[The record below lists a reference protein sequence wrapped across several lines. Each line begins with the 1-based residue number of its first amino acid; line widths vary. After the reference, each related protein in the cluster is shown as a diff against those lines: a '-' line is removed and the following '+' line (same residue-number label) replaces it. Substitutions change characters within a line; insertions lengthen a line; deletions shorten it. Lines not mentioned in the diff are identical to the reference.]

1 MEVNLLL
8 ANRLTEAICQNG
20 KIDGAMNRSSSQL
33 LRKPTSAGY
42 NAAGVA
48 LKEGRESK
56 LEDATM
62 VIQTK
67 LTRMLGIEHPVLLAP
82 MDLVSGGRLA
92 AAVSQA
98 GGLGLLGGGYG
109 DSEWIDREWDRA
121 DNARIGCGFITWRL
135 AEHPKV
141 LEDALAHGPAAI
153 MLSFGDPRP
162 FAAPIHA
169 AGARLICQVQTV
181 ALAREAI
188 EAGADMIVAQGT
200 EAGGH
205 GMSEPLFTL
214 LPQVVDACRDTP
226 VVAAG
231 GIADGRGLAAA
242 LMLGAEGVLM
252 GTRFYASQEA
262 DGHPE
267 AKRRIVAAEAGQ
279 TVGSIV
285 FDVSRRM
292 RWPAPY
298 TGRLLRNRH
307 AETWLG
313 RELELQDRMEEI
325 GREYAAARER
335 GDFDVAGVIAGE
347 ACALIH
353 DIVPAREIV
362 ERIVAQAE
370 GLFAANRA

>member
-1 MEVNLLL
+1 M
-8 ANRLTEAICQNG
+8 AIQNRLTQI
-20 KIDGAMNRSSSQL
+20 
-33 LRKPTSAGY
+33 
-42 NAAGVA
+42 
-48 LKEGRESK
+48 
-56 LEDATM
+56 
-62 VIQTK
+62 
-67 LTRMLGIEHPVLLAP
+67 LGIEHPVLLAP

-109 DSEWIDREWDRA
+109 DGDWIDREWARA
-121 DNARIGCGFITWRL
+121 GNARIGCGFITWSL
-135 AEHPKV
+135 AKKPE
-141 LEDALAHGPAAI
+141 LLDRALAHQPVAL

-162 FAAPIHA
+162 FAPKIKA
-169 AGARLICQVQTV
+169 AGARLICQVQT
-181 ALAREAI
+181 LTQAREAI
-188 EAGADMIVAQGT
+188 EAGADVIVAQGT

-214 LPQVVDACRDTP
+214 LPQVVDAWPRAS

-242 LMLGAEGVLM
+242 LLLGAEGVLM

-267 AKRRIVAAEAGQ
+267 AKRRIVAAEGGQ
-279 TVGSIV
+279 TVRSIV
-285 FDVSRRM
+285 FDLTRGM
-292 RWPAPY
+292 RWPPAY

-307 AETWLG
+307 LETWLG
-313 RELELQDRMEEI
+313 RESELEARMEEAE
-325 GREYAAARER
+325 REYAAARER

-353 DIVPAREIV
+353 DVPPAGEIV
-362 ERIVAQAE
+362 ERIVAEADRLLRSALLTFRSKSE
-370 GLFAANRA
+370 RPS

>member
-1 MEVNLLL
+1 MPIQ
-8 ANRLTEAICQNG
+8 NRLTQ
-20 KIDGAMNRSSSQL
+20 M
-33 LRKPTSAGY
+33 LR
-42 NAAGVA
+42 
-48 LKEGRESK
+48 
-56 LEDATM
+56 
-62 VIQTK
+62 IQ
-67 LTRMLGIEHPVLLAP
+67 HPVLLAP

-109 DSEWIDREWDRA
+109 DGDWIDREWGRA
-121 DNARIGCGFITWRL
+121 GNARVGCGFITWSL
-135 AEHPKV
+135 AKHPHV
-141 LEDALAHGPAAI
+141 LDRALARRPAAV

-162 FAAPIHA
+162 FAPAIRT
-169 AGARLICQVQTV
+169 AGAILICQVQTV
-181 ALAREAI
+181 SQACEAV
-188 EAGADMIVAQGT
+188 EAGADVIVAQGT

-214 LPQVVDACRDTP
+214 LPQVADACPGTL

-267 AKRRIVAAEAGQ
+267 AKRRIVEAQGGQ
-279 TVGSIV
+279 TVRSIV
-285 FDVSRRM
+285 FDLSRRI

-313 RELELQDRMEEI
+313 RESELEARMEEV
-325 GREYAAARER
+325 GREYVAARER
-335 GDFDVAGVIAGE
+335 GDFNVAGVIAGE
-347 ACALIH
+347 SCALIH
-353 DIVPAREIV
+353 DIPPAGEIV
-362 ERIVAQAE
+362 ERVIAE
-370 GLFAANRA
+370 AERLIGSRGGAV

>member
-1 MEVNLLL
+1 M
-8 ANRLTEAICQNG
+8 AIQNRLTRI
-20 KIDGAMNRSSSQL
+20 
-33 LRKPTSAGY
+33 
-42 NAAGVA
+42 
-48 LKEGRESK
+48 
-56 LEDATM
+56 
-62 VIQTK
+62 
-67 LTRMLGIEHPVLLAP
+67 LGIEHPVLLAP
-82 MDLVSGGRLA
+82 MDVVSGGRLA

-109 DSEWIDREWDRA
+109 DGDWIDREWGRA
-121 DNARIGCGFITWRL
+121 GNARIGCGFITWSL
-135 AEHPKV
+135 AKHPRV
-141 LEDALAHGPAAI
+141 LDRALAHQPAAI

-162 FAAPIHA
+162 FAPAIRA

-181 ALAREAI
+181 AQAREAL
-188 EAGADMIVAQGT
+188 EAEADVIVAQGT

-205 GMSEPLFTL
+205 GQSVPLFTL
-214 LPQVVDACRDTP
+214 LPQVADVCPGTP

-231 GIADGRGLAAA
+231 GIADGRGLAATM
-242 LMLGAEGVLM
+242 LLGAEGVLM

-267 AKRRIVAAEAGQ
+267 AKRRIVEAESGQ
-279 TVGSIV
+279 TVRSIV
-285 FDVSRRM
+285 FDLSRRN

-313 RELELQDRMEEI
+313 REVELEAQMEEV

-353 DIVPAREIV
+353 DIPPAGEIV
-362 ERIVAQAE
+362 VRIVPEAE
-370 GLFAANRA
+370 RLIALQHAGIS

>member
-1 MEVNLLL
+1 M
-8 ANRLTEAICQNG
+8 AIQNRLTQ
-20 KIDGAMNRSSSQL
+20 
-33 LRKPTSAGY
+33 
-42 NAAGVA
+42 
-48 LKEGRESK
+48 
-56 LEDATM
+56 
-62 VIQTK
+62 
-67 LTRMLGIEHPVLLAP
+67 MLGIEHPVLLAP

-109 DSEWIDREWDRA
+109 DGDWIDREWGRA
-121 DNARIGCGFITWRL
+121 GNARIGCGFITWSL
-135 AEHPKV
+135 AKHPRV
-141 LEDALAHGPAAI
+141 LDRALAHQPAAI

-162 FAAPIHA
+162 FAPAIRE
-169 AGARLICQVQTV
+169 AGARLICQIQTIMQ
-181 ALAREAI
+181 AREAMDA
-188 EAGADMIVAQGT
+188 EADVIVAQGT

-214 LPQVVDACRDTP
+214 LPQVVDLCPGTP

-242 LMLGAEGVLM
+242 RLLGAEGVLM

-267 AKRRIVAAEAGQ
+267 AKQRIVAAEGGQ
-279 TVGSIV
+279 TVRSIV
-285 FDVSRRM
+285 FDISRRI
-292 RWPAPY
+292 RWPVSY

-307 AETWLG
+307 TETWLG
-313 RELELQDRMEEI
+313 REAELEARMEVV

-353 DIVPAREIV
+353 DIPPAGEIV
-362 ERIVAQAE
+362 ERIVAEADRLI
-370 GLFAANRA
+370 GLHHRGIA